1 MFNSYVT
8 NYQRLNPDWW
18 PSPNLNLDVNWWLDD
33 EILEIFMLILWN
45 MSNCIMC
52 INIYIYKLSDLA
64 GFSAIAG
71 SLKNM
76 LIPLSHDISHLAINM
91 TSHEL
96 LAGGFNNL
104 EKYESQWEGWHP
116 ISDGKLKMF
125 QTTNQISYIMWYVM
139 IHWKTFC
146 CFPMDSMEN
155 PYIQWEF
162 QDPKMELRKRTIFLA
177 IRILGI
183 SPKK

>member
-52 INIYIYKLSDLA
+52 IYIYKLSDLA

-71 SLKNM
+71 SLKTI

-96 LAGGFNNL
+96 VVGGFNNL
-104 EKYESQWEGWHP
+104 ETYESQWEGLSHIW
-116 ISDGKLKMF
+116 
-125 QTTNQISYIMWYVM
+125 
-139 IHWKTFC
+139 WKIKK
-146 CFPMDSMEN
+146 FPNHQPD
-155 PYIQWEF
+155 
-162 QDPKMELRKRTIFLA
+162 
-177 IRILGI
+177 
-183 SPKK
+183 